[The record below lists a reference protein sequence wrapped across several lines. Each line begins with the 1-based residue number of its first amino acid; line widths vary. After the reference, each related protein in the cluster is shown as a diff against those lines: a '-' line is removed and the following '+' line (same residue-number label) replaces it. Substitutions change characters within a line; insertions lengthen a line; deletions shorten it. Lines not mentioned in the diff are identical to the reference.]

1 VEADMEAK
9 KYKSFRYTNNLTWE
23 KARRG
28 NTSAPGKPQMEIG
41 SPPEFKGEPGVWC
54 PEELLVAAL
63 NGCLMLTFIS
73 LAQSKGVQFV
83 AYESTAEG
91 LLENV
96 DGKFLIS
103 EVSVAPSVVLK
114 SDGDLETARTIM
126 AQVEEHCFISNS
138 IKAKVKL
145 APQLRVGPAIPSTP
159 NP

>member
-1 VEADMEAK
+1 VIVEVAMEAK
-9 KYKSFRYTNNLTWE
+9 KYKSFRYTNSLTWE

-28 NTSAPGKPQMEIG
+28 KSSAPRKPQMDIG
-41 SPPEFKGEPGVWC
+41 SPPEFKGDPGVWC

-83 AYESTAEG
+83 SYESAADG

-96 DGKFLIS
+96 DGKFLIT

-114 SDGDLETARTIM
+114 SDSDLETARTIM
-126 AQVEEHCFISNS
+126 GQVEEHCFISNS

-145 APQLRVGPAIPSTP
+145 TPHLRVGAASEA
-159 NP
+159 